1 MSAQQTLDKILAA
14 AAEAG
19 ASDIHMKEAGP
30 VIFRIDG
37 GLVGIEVNFPT
48 PDGASPTPTNP
59 FFEELKE
66 TIVPKHARAQLEKEF
81 GGDFSYLA
89 EGIGR
94 FRVNLFLQR
103 GTWAMAMRLV
113 KNVVPSFEELGLMP
127 VLKDIAESQ
136 RGIVLLAGS
145 TGSGKSTTLAAMLEH
160 LNENFRKHIVTLEDP
175 IEFSYEDCQS
185 IIEQREIGLD
195 CLSFERGM
203 KHALRQDPDIIL
215 VGEMRDATSFR
226 TAMSAADTGHLVLST
241 VHTTNAATSVTRI
254 LDFFDAAE
262 RPQVRSQMVST
273 LRAVICQRIIP
284 RIGGGV
290 IPAQEIMINTK
301 TVQKMI
307 KEDQVGKLSAAI
319 ETGYD
324 DGMQDFNKALLDL
337 VEQGIITKEMAL
349 EKSDNARALEMNFQG
364 IFLSQGSRILG

>member
-1 MSAQQTLDKILAA
+1 MSAQAILDKILAG

-19 ASDIHMKEAGP
+19 ASDIHMKENGP
-30 VIFRIDG
+30 VIFRLDGSLID
-37 GLVGIEVNFPT
+37 IEVNFPT
-48 PDGASPTPTNP
+48 PDGASPTPTNA

-66 TIVPKHARAQLEKEF
+66 NIVPKHARAQLEQEF
-81 GGDFSYLA
+81 GGDFSYYA
-89 EGIGR
+89 EGVGR

-103 GTWAMAMRLV
+103 GMWAMAMRLV
-113 KNVVPSFEELGLMP
+113 KNVVPSFEQLGLMP

-160 LNENFRKHIVTLEDP
+160 INENFRKHIVTLEDP

-195 CLSFERGM
+195 CISFERGM

-226 TAMSAADTGHLVLST
+226 TAMSAADTGHLVMST

-254 LDFFDAAE
+254 LDFFDADE

-290 IPAQEIMINTK
+290 IPAQEILINTK

-307 KEDQVGKLSAAI
+307 KEDMVGKLPAAI